1 MASPRVVMFQSSRD
15 SDYKYAVDEYEPQ
28 AVAVEAKQKL
38 QGYNL
43 TEEEIG
49 DYTKDYA
56 RLLTFKNRIGSLEG
70 EAEGPRV
77 QLLKNRTGQDKPVLT
92 LLVELEREGRD
103 NFSFLVINGQ
113 IAVDPKQNMQPEDY
127 QDLVKF
133 CWINGISDVQFP
145 DVVDKNFQQE
155 YMKAEESYDHHAVL
169 GYGSPTQTP
178 LNDELDL
185 EYDEGTDVINQS
197 IQAEAEENKKIYEEA
212 AKLPQDLQ
220 DAYVAD
226 KTQEQEKKKEIKQ
239 PDLKKLDENLKKYMA
254 RLGKEKDSTYY
265 RNKMW
270 KGYLSYRLYGRPEDR
285 KSDGVYEKGSYK
297 ETYEVDL
304 RFKIVPNTEY
314 KDNPNQTSVIVCRY
328 ATPGRKDIDGGNIDE
343 IISMLKGQGVTMVDC
358 GPHVKDSDK
367 GKIRESCARFGLL
380 PTFNLNEH
388 HVNKMMGVAA
398 SSLSA
403 EDVLKYK
410 RRMAKKLRKQ
420 IAKGNEDID
429 KSRLRDIIIEFE
441 AENGI
446 VPTGIVLT
454 AKDAATCIEK
464 AKRLPDDK
472 LMEYKLQLAQHLR
485 QQIAERGEPEK
496 GNPLMKTIE
505 AFEAEYKVVPFKE
518 AFEGGIRN
526 RIDEVLRGDEN
537 RQTNAVKVIGAVD
550 AAYEF
555 YSYYNE
561 CSEMK
566 MNEFM
571 AGDYLNLPS
580 EKAEFL
586 ERSGLKQ
593 EDLEKLKLRDIGEE
607 NLSIMYECM
616 IGECEHKARTRLIE
630 GVARSRLENSN
641 VDPTANEVKNAEQKL
656 QAIYNDLEAVGQGI
670 RRRMRGLGSPV
681 FSASKKEIEAVEQQI
696 LKEKDG
702 ARVEQDD
709 DTLTFQAKKKKNS
722 FRGNNYDNRNGNNNG
737 NNGNNNRNNSQGKF
751 NNNIYHHYRQ
761 NTY

>member
-1 MASPRVVMFQSSRD
+1 MANPRFMMFQSSRD
-15 SDYKYAVDEYEPQ
+15 SDYKYADYEYEPQ
-28 AVAVEAKQKL
+28 AVAAEAEQML
-38 QGYNL
+38 RDYNL
-43 TEEEIG
+43 TEEEISN
-49 DYTKDYA
+49 YTKDYA
-56 RLLTFKNRIGSLEG
+56 RLLTFKDKIEG
-70 EAEGPRV
+70 GLNGEVEGPKI
-77 QLLKNRTGQDKPVLT
+77 QLLKDRTGQDKPVLT
-92 LLVELEREGRD
+92 LLAQLEREGGSK
-103 NFSFLVINGQ
+103 FSFIVCNGQ
-113 IAVDPKQNMQPEDY
+113 IAISPQEDMKPEDY
-127 QDLVKF
+127 KKLVQF
-133 CWINGISDVQFP
+133 CWINDISKVEFSDA
-145 DVVDKNFQQE
+145 VDKNFQQE
-155 YMKAEESYDHHAVL
+155 YMKAEESYEECAVL
-169 GYGSPTQTP
+169 GYGEPNQTP
-178 LNDELDL
+178 LND
-185 EYDEGTDVINQS
+185 
-197 IQAEAEENKKIYEEA
+197 
-212 AKLPQDLQ
+212 
-220 DAYVAD
+220 
-226 KTQEQEKKKEIKQ
+226 EQEKKKEIKQ
-239 PDLKKLDENLKKYMA
+239 PDLKKLDENLKKYMT

-270 KGYLSYRLYGRPEDR
+270 KGYLCYRLYGRPEDR

-420 IAKGNEDID
+420 IAKGNEDIN

-464 AKRLPDDK
+464 AKRLPDDQ
-472 LMEYKLQLAQHLR
+472 LIEYKLKLAQHLR
-485 QQIAERGEPEK
+485 QQIDERGEPEK

-561 CSEMK
+561 CSEMSMDK
-566 MNEFM
+566 FM

-586 ERSGLKQ
+586 TRSGLKQ
-593 EDLEKLKLRDIGEE
+593 EDLKNLRLRDIGEE

-630 GVARSRLENSN
+630 GVARSRVENSN

-681 FSASKKEIEAVEQQI
+681 FSASKKEIEAVQQQI
-696 LKEKDG
+696 LKEKGD
-702 ARVEQDD
+702 ARGEEDD
-709 DTLTFQAKKKKNS
+709 DMLTFQAKKKKNS
-722 FRGNNYDNRNGNNNG
+722 SRGNNYDNRNRNNNG
-737 NNGNNNRNNSQGKF
+737 NNGNNNRNNSQGNS
-751 NNNIYHHYRQ
+751 NNNFYQHYRQ